1 MSTKEDLQ
9 DDDNEKEQEEE
20 EEEETNIYLLDIF
33 PTSLMWAHSSLCQL
47 TDSKWIN

>member
-20 EEEETNIYLLDIF
+20 EEKETNTYLLDIF
-33 PTSLMWAHSSLCQL
+33 PTSLM
-47 TDSKWIN
+47 